1 MWNAEGEESKAFP
14 VSIVHVVSETLPA
27 LRPKMRLCESL
38 DEALDAVEKIEK
50 EVLASLKEKHPEL
63 AKNLRGTT
71 MVQQQATAP
80 GPGGLDAIAE
90 EGDEEQVFSGRK
102 SSAAENRYSDDD
114 EDSNSNSRSRSQ
126 SQRDDEH
133 HFDPFEDED
142 DSEDESDDEE
152 DDDPGKNNRHR
163 KRHLGLN

>member
-114 EDSNSNSRSRSQ
+114 DEDSNSNSRSRSQ

-152 DDDPGKNNRHR
+152 EDDPGNKNRHR
-163 KRHLGLN
+163 